1 MKGLKTLRNGGYE
14 IPPPPKHQRRYLA
27 ASEWRQL
34 YSAATKC
41 GALEKTV
48 LFMMYRF
55 CLRAS
60 EVSRLRLESLKALD
74 KGMLYVPRGKGSVSG
89 WVQDVTGEESRLI
102 RDWVRQAYA
111 FRAQRVVS
119 APLFPARQA
128 WRGNSGRR
136 PLSRFAIYRIVQACG
151 QAAGL
156 PKELAHPHAV
166 RHGFVMQL
174 IERMA
179 KKGYHTIDIVTAV
192 AKRTGHKTAKT
203 LVEHYIRDGQPV
215 GSRILSRESGLQ
227 LSSRASTTFCRL
239 PPDRVKAGTSLL
251 TVRTS

>member
-1 MKGLKTLRNGGYE
+1 MKALKTLRNVSYE
-14 IPPPPKHQRRYLA
+14 IPPPPKHQRRYLT
-27 ASEWRQL
+27 ASEWKLL
-34 YSAATKC
+34 YAAAAAF
-41 GALEKTV
+41 GSLEKAV

-60 EVSRLRLESLKALD
+60 EVSRLRLGSLKALD

-89 WVQDVTGEESRLI
+89 WVQDVTAEESRFI

-128 WRGNSGRR
+128 WRGNSGQRA
-136 PLSRFAIYRIVQACG
+136 LSRFAIYRIVQACG

-174 IERMA
+174 IERMT
-179 KKGYHTIDIVTAV
+179 KKGYHTVDIITAV
-192 AKRTGHKTAKT
+192 SKRTGHKTAKT
-203 LVEHYIRDGQPV
+203 LVEHYISETQGAKK
-215 GSRILSRESGLQ
+215 E
-227 LSSRASTTFCRL
+227 F
-239 PPDRVKAGTSLL
+239 KAFMKEMLKETAE
-251 TVRTS
+251 